1 MSNIVG
7 IPGLRAVKPLS
18 KVAKNISAA
27 IVARGYTNIREFENI
42 CGFKKQ
48 SLYRLLTGY
57 TQTLQADTL
66 EIIADKLH
74 IPANVLL
81 NGEDKDIQL
90 LYLFRQVRDPEWYR
104 IRSDEMTP
112 TFLIN
117 DFAMIDRAVTK
128 FGIAGIYAIGSEDN
142 FVLRRLSMNPLRN
155 TIIVSVDNK
164 NYNYT
169 EEVEAQTINIVGL
182 VAGRYS
188 SFVDYPL

>member
-1 MSNIVG
+1 MNNIVG
-7 IPGLRAVKPLS
+7 IPGLKIVRPLS

-27 IVARGYTNIREFENI
+27 IVARGYTNITEFENI

-57 TQTLQADTL
+57 TQTLQASTL

-74 IPANVLL
+74 VPANVLL
-81 NGEDKDIQL
+81 NGDDKDIQL
-90 LYLFRQVRDPEWYR
+90 LYLFRQLSKPEWYR
-104 IRSDEMTP
+104 IRSDEMAP
-112 TFLIN
+112 TFLMN

-128 FGIAGIYAIGSEDN
+128 FDAAGIYAIGSEDN

-169 EEVEAQTINIVGL
+169 EEVEPQEINIIGL